1 MPLFRITVAYPEM
14 NVIRG
19 DSPVLLPRS
28 SLQSTRGSKTHDS
41 ILFGK
46 SAHPAR
52 FFYLGHRGI
61 EWAILG
67 LEA

>member
-28 SLQSTRGSKTHDS
+28 SLQSIQSSKIYDP

-46 SAHPAR
+46 SGHPAR
-52 FFYLGHRGI
+52 FFYFKK
-61 EWAILG
+61 
-67 LEA
+67 